1 MVCTVAAPPESLM
14 DFLLGNERWGQLAF
28 ILISL
33 EQERVGAV
41 VPRVGLNGQRGER
54 LPTPQPP
61 GGEEG
66 VRNCG
71 LCGMQGSQK
80 WLLLAMNEM
89 KLGPGE
95 LTVLPSPSAATRR
108 EVTPWASS
116 GTRPGQSITVL
127 QFCQKGSSHPR
138 GAESAGFW
146 ESTCSFLGKK
156 KKKDP
161 NCSAYRSFLALWG
174 LGEGLSSLGL
184 FAEGSC
190 GMGKLLA
197 SRKKR
202 MGKLSRGCA
211 PSSLGCSWLS
221 FGLLLLM
228 VQCWKDPK
236 CTGVQPGARSIA
248 ASLLPGQRSRRE
260 RSD

>member
-54 LPTPQPP
+54 LPSPQPA

-95 LTVLPSPSAATRR
+95 LTMLPSPSAATRR
-108 EVTPWASS
+108 EVTPWTSS
-116 GTRPGQSITVL
+116 GTRPGQSVTVL

-146 ESTCSFLGKK
+146 ESTCSFLGEKK
-156 KKKDP
+156 KKKTQIVVLIDP
-161 NCSAYRSFLALWG
+161 FWHSGVWERGSAAWGFLQRAHVGWESCLQAGKKGW
-174 LGEGLSSLGL
+174 ESSAG
-184 FAEGSC
+184 AVHP
-190 GMGKLLA
+190 A
-197 SRKKR
+197 AWD
-202 MGKLSRGCA
+202 A
-211 PSSLGCSWLS
+211 PG
-221 FGLLLLM
+221 
-228 VQCWKDPK
+228 
-236 CTGVQPGARSIA
+236 
-248 ASLLPGQRSRRE
+248 
-260 RSD
+260 